1 MLVVE
6 GSTFGQVGCGK
17 EAWEKMCLSEG
28 ESVCVVAL
36 EFFFDI
42 AGARGDRGGVGEV
55 DPRVHY

>member
-28 ESVCVVAL
+28 ECVWSFVFF
-36 EFFFDI
+36 FFFDI
-42 AGARGDRGGVGEV
+42 AGARGDRGGAGEV